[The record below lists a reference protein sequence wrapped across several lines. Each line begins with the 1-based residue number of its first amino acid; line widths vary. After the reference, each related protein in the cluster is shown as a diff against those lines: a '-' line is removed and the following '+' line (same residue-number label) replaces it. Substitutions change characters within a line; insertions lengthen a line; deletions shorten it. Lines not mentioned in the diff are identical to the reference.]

1 MVWNHSFWADLSRT
15 IWQDARAALE
25 QFTIPLN
32 KLLWTPSLK
41 RRGSTKRRKSV
52 LLGLDM
58 DDDSSSGDESF
69 RGTK

>member
-1 MVWNHSFWADLSRT
+1 MVRNHSFWADK
-15 IWQDARAALE
+15 IAKAALE

-58 DDDSSSGDESF
+58 DDGSSSGDESF
-69 RGTK
+69 RGTKSRK

>member
-1 MVWNHSFWADLSRT
+1 MHMNSLLA
-15 IWQDARAALE
+15 
-25 QFTIPLN
+25 IPHN
-32 KLLWTPSLK
+32 KLLWITSLK

-69 RGTK
+69 RGTVVIN